1 MQVDDLERQIG
12 RNQGIATATDE
23 LLRTLEALKR
33 DVAALQTQEGSRDT
47 QLRASVAQV
56 LSLLALLVQKCRR
69 ARATRSSAPPSRR
82 YSACLLYW
90 YKSTNID
97 AAARRLFRSPRRLLT
112 RRQRS

>member
-33 DVAALQTQEGSRDT
+33 DVAALQSQEGSRDT

-56 LSLLALLVQKCRR
+56 LSLLVLLVQKHK
-69 ARATRSSAPPSRR
+69 
-82 YSACLLYW
+82 Y
-90 YKSTNID
+90 
-97 AAARRLFRSPRRLLT
+97 
-112 RRQRS
+112 